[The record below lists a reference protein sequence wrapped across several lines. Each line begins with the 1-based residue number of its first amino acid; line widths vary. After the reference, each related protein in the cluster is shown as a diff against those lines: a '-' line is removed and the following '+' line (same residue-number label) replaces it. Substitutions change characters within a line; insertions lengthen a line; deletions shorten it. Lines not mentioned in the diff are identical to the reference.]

1 MKATIA
7 FLFFMLFLAGLLLV
21 NLRNVQEN
29 NEGSQWS
36 PVDLIAVAWRP
47 THLGEMPLPDDT
59 RMRLQF
65 DADGQLSGD
74 GGCNRFSGGFQ
85 LDGEKLTIG
94 PVAATRMACPE
105 PIQSFEFSYY
115 EALQAAQSVQLQD
128 DRLVLRDNHGQPLVR
143 FIAEVRLPAAP

>member
-1 MKATIA
+1 MRATIG

-21 NLRNVQEN
+21 NLRNVQNN
-29 NEGSQWS
+29 NEASQWS
-36 PVDLIAVAWRP
+36 PSDLIAVAWRP
-47 THLGEMPLPDDT
+47 THLGDMPLPDDT

-65 DADGQLSGD
+65 DADGQLSGN

-105 PIQSFEFSYY
+105 PVQSFEFSYF
-115 EALQAAQSVQLQD
+115 ESLQATEGVRLNA
-128 DRLVLRDNHGQPLVR
+128 DRLVLLDNGGQPLVR
-143 FIAEVRLPAAP
+143 FVSEVRLPAAP

>member
-21 NLRNVQEN
+21 NLRNVQN
-29 NEGSQWS
+29 NAEPGSVS
-36 PVDLIAVAWRP
+36 LADLVQVAWRP

-65 DADGQLSGD
+65 GADGQLSGN
-74 GGCNRFSGGFQ
+74 GGCNRFTGGFQ
-85 LDGEKLTIG
+85 LNGQKLTIG

-105 PIQSFEFSYY
+105 PIQSFEFSYF
-115 EALQAAQSVQLQD
+115 EALQAVQIVNLKD
-128 DRLVLRDNHGQPLVR
+128 DRLVLRDADGQQLVR
-143 FIAEVRLPAAP
+143 FISEVRLPAAP